1 VCVTCGSDVRDGHAE
16 HCPRPNDINWKVV
29 PMSEPIMIQSQAE
42 TIVNAILLDLADRSG
57 IGSELDAIDP
67 ETYQEMRAELI
78 DIVEAK
84 L

>member
-1 VCVTCGSDVRDGHAE
+1 
-16 HCPRPNDINWKVV
+16 
-29 PMSEPIMIQSQAE
+29 MSEPIMIQSQAE